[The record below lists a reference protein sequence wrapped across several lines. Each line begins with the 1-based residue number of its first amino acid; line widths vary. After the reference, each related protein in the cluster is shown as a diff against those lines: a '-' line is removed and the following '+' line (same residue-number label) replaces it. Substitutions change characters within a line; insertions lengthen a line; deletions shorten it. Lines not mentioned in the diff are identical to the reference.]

1 MKLEGSLSRSQVPS
15 TGPYPELDESNP
27 QPPTLFPSYPF

>member
-1 MKLEGSLSRSQVPS
+1 MEPEGSLPYERESN

-27 QPPTLFPSYPF
+27 HPQTMFP